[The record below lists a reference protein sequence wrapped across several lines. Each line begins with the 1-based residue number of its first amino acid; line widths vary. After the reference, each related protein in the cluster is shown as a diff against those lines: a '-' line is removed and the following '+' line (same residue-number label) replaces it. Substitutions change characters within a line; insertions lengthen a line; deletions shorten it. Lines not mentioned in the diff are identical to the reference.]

1 MGQNRQI
8 MPGIVNGA
16 VPPEVTLMFPDD
28 LFAAADDHPA
38 RIGAHLHR
46 APRRPGHD
54 RVAVAVEADEA
65 GAGDGMLA
73 LMEAIEGR
81 QDRLQDRP
89 LHLQRLGHGDIA
101 ALGMGVVLGPAPAL
115 RLPSHD
121 LAFEPFEH
129 GIFCHHGRRRRSR
142 QHRLPGQHPPVI
154 NVGVTT
160 VERAVGSSSPTR
172 SAHFSLTSRELT
184 ANLSEFEGESDL
196 WPSFL
201 FQAAPA
207 ECISAIDV
215 FCKSLLAS
223 DAR

>member
-1 MGQNRQI
+1 VIEQI
-8 MPGIVNGA
+8 T
-16 VPPEVTLMFPDD
+16 E
-28 LFAAADDHPA
+28 
-38 RIGAHLHR
+38 IGF
-46 APRRPGHD
+46 
-54 RVAVAVEADEA
+54 
-65 GAGDGMLA
+65 
-73 LMEAIEGR
+73 
-81 QDRLQDRP
+81 
-89 LHLQRLGHGDIA
+89 
-101 ALGMGVVLGPAPAL
+101 
-115 RLPSHD
+115 PSHD